1 MDPRG
6 GSLHRHP
13 AMTSAMQDIKRARDI
28 LNVGARY
35 GFLIDPAFTAK
46 VPGLGMLRPEK
57 EIAELSR
64 GERAKRVL
72 EELGPTYVKLG
83 QVLSIRPDLIPPD
96 IVDSLSQLQKNVAP
110 LPADELKD
118 VVEGYLGAPIEEYFG
133 SFDME
138 PMAAA
143 SIAQVHRAKLK
154 VDGTLHD
161 VVVKV
166 QRPGIREKMES
177 DLSILYWLARLAEG
191 SIAEAAL
198 YQPVAIVREFEAALL
213 QELDFLH
220 EARNIVEVTRN
231 FEGRPGLLVLPRVYE
246 HVTSQK
252 LLVMSFVEGVRITDA
267 AGNPAYNAEEL
278 MQRALEVIFEMVFTD
293 GFFHGDP
300 HPGNV
305 LVDTD
310 SRVAMLDFGLMG
322 RLTKEEQE
330 TLIQL
335 ALAVFARNPTQLTRV
350 VIKMGQVPPTFN
362 RLAFEADVRR
372 LMDKYLGVELA
383 KLNSQNLIRECMEM
397 IVEHHIRLP
406 PEYAILG
413 RAAGTIEG
421 IGRILYPEFNVIKIA
436 APFVTRLVSR
446 RLDPAK
452 LGTEAMGLALSLQQL
467 LTEAPL
473 QASRLLD
480 DLEAGRVQIGVRGN
494 QLEDL
499 VAIQRTHSV
508 RVVLASTVATLVLS
522 AAIALAPFQYTLRSL
537 GWSQSSMPLI
547 PLVCLALASTF
558 LPLLFLTFVFPQGP
572 KKLSLKSLLFW
583 RRR

>member
-1 MDPRG
+1 MP
-6 GSLHRHP
+6 
-13 AMTSAMQDIKRARDI
+13 SAMQDLRRAREI
-28 LNVGARY
+28 LNVGAKY

-46 VPGLGMLRPEK
+46 VPGLGLLTPGK
-57 EIAELSR
+57 EIAALSR
-64 GERAKRVL
+64 GERAKQVL
-72 EELGPTYVKLG
+72 EELGPTFVKLG
-83 QVLSIRPDLIPPD
+83 QVLSIRPDLIPGD
-96 IVDSLSQLQKNVAP
+96 IVDSLQQLQKNVAP

-118 VVEGYLGAPIEEYFG
+118 VVEGYLGAPIEEHFA
-133 SFDME
+133 SFEME

-143 SIAQVHRAKLK
+143 SIAQVHRATLK
-154 VDGTLHD
+154 VGEELHD

-191 SIAEAAL
+191 SIREAAL
-198 YQPVAIVREFEAALL
+198 YQPVAVVREFEAALL

-220 EARNIVEVTRN
+220 EGRNIQEVTRN
-231 FEGRPGLLVLPRVYE
+231 FEHRPGLLELPKVYE
-246 HVTSQK
+246 HLTSQK
-252 LLVMSFVEGVRITDA
+252 LLVMSFVQGIRITDIV
-267 AGNPAYNAEEL
+267 GKPEYNSEEL
-278 MQRALEVIFEMVFTD
+278 LHRALEVIFEMVFSD

-305 LVDTD
+305 LVTAD
-310 SRVAMLDFGLMG
+310 SRIAMLDFGLMG
-322 RLTKEEQE
+322 RLTKEEQD

-335 ALAVFARNPTQLTRV
+335 GLAVFARNATQLTRV
-350 VIKMGQVPPTFN
+350 VMKMGQVPPDFN

-397 IVEHHIRLP
+397 IVEHHVRLP
-406 PEYAILG
+406 AEFAILG

-421 IGRILYPEFNVIKIA
+421 IGRIIYPEFNIIKIA

-446 RLDPAK
+446 RLDPTK

-480 DLEAGRVQIGVRGN
+480 DLEAGRIQVGVRGN
-494 QLEDL
+494 ALEEL
-499 VAIQRTHSV
+499 IAVQRTHSA
-508 RVVLASTVATLVLS
+508 RLVLVACAATLVLS
-522 AAIALAPFQYTLRSL
+522 AAITLAPFQYTFSGL
-537 GWSQSSMPLI
+537 GWSHHAWPVI
-547 PLVCLALASTF
+547 PLLCIILCSGFLA
-558 LPLLFLTFVFPQGP
+558 LLFLSFLFPQGP
-572 KKLSLKSLLFW
+572 RKLSVKGLLFW